1 MFFSSPPFIQ
11 VYSLQKVPRQDIG
24 SVGWGH
30 RGRLVAP
37 QYPFPHLACKLH
49 DLHRNPQGGGG
60 ESFQILDAV
69 EFNAFCFLA
78 CPHPSLGRRAPLSSA
93 CECCSVSACSDSPNP
108 FFSFPTAKSQTFAG
122 NSSHLTYLYFIF
134 IFKKPIK
141 TKSVEYTSLPT
152 GSKLASKAAPV
163 LRPYQEG
170 VFGGR
175 ERGRFCAPQ
184 IRRKQ
189 PSRPLTRLPA
199 QRTRGLSLR
208 SRPLTAL
215 AWRLPKNALCISISR
230 PFLSLVSLA
239 QGHLGSPAQSCR
251 HSFPLHSFFL
261 CSLLAQGG
269 TQKAPPRRSSG
280 HGGTQRARSRSPL
293 PSQAQLPGL
302 SITQMSVI
310 QV

>member
-1 MFFSSPPFIQ
+1 MHFASSPALTQ
-11 VYSLQKVPRQDIG
+11 A
-24 SVGWGH
+24 WGGE
-30 RGRLVAP
+30 RRFLLRVNAVVCLP
-37 QYPFPHLACKLH
+37 ARTPLTLSFPFPQQNLRLS
-49 DLHRNPQGGGG
+49 Q
-60 ESFQILDAV
+60 ET
-69 EFNAFCFLA
+69 
-78 CPHPSLGRRAPLSSA
+78 AP
-93 CECCSVSACSDSPNP
+93 V
-108 FFSFPTAKSQTFAG
+108 
-122 NSSHLTYLYFIF
+122 LTYLYFIF
-134 IFKKPIK
+134 ILKNPIK
-141 TKSVEYTSLPT
+141 TKSGEYTSLPT

-170 VFGGR
+170 VFAGGR

-189 PSRPLTRLPA
+189 PSRSLTRLPA

-215 AWRLPKNALCISISR
+215 AWHLPKNALCISISR
-230 PFLSLVSLA
+230 PFLSLASLA

-251 HSFPLHSFFL
+251 HSFPLHSFL
-261 CSLLAQGG
+261 LRSLLAQGG
-269 TQKAPPRRSSG
+269 TQWAPPRRSSG
-280 HGGTQRARSRSPL
+280 HGGTQHARSRSPL